1 MTASEHVAVCQE
13 CAARPWMELADT
25 VSLASL
31 WPRRRMSRQLI
42 IAGAGLAVL
51 GAAEAYNGSVS
62 RVLRA
67 VRRCGQGREPL
78 RLFQCAL
85 RAQLLPACFFTVVRL
100 PVWLLKELL
109 LWWEPVFLLH
119 FALTKGSHRLFGGE
133 SL

>member
-1 MTASEHVAVCQE
+1 MTASERVAVCQG

-25 VSLASL
+25 VSRASL

-67 VRRCGQGREPL
+67 VRRCGQGCKSL
-78 RLFQCAL
+78 RLFLCACVLNCCL
-85 RAQLLPACFFTVVRL
+85 RAFSLLSGCL
-100 PVWLLKELL
+100 P
-109 LWWEPVFLLH
+109 
-119 FALTKGSHRLFGGE
+119 GS
-133 SL
+133 